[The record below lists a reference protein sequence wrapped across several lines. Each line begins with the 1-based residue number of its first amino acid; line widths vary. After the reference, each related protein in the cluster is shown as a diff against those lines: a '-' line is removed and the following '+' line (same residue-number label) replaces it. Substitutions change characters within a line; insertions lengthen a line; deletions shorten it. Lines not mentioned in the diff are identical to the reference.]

1 MIDDLVTKGVAE
13 PYRMFTSRA
22 EYRLSL
28 RSDNA
33 DQRLTDKGINIGLI
47 GDDRLRIFKD
57 KSNKLKRITHKMSKL
72 TISPSRISEFD
83 IKIAKDGILRSSNE
97 ILAQNGVD
105 MLKIRKIWP
114 EIPYFNKEIDE
125 QVEINAHYRGYLKKQ
140 KADILAFKRD
150 ENLIIPNKINYDD
163 LSGLS
168 NEVKAKFR
176 LIKPKT
182 MGQALR
188 IDGITPAA
196 VYILLSHVKRKSIK
210 HIA

>member
-1 MIDDLVTKGVAE
+1 MIDDLITKGVAE

-33 DQRLTDKGINIGLI
+33 DLRLTEKGINIGLI
-47 GDDRLRIFKD
+47 SSDRVKKFQD
-57 KSNKLKRITHKMSKL
+57 KKRKIHKTSSIMSSL
-72 TISPSRISEFD
+72 TISPSRAD
-83 IKIAKDGILRSSNE
+83 KYNVKIAKDGVLRTCNE
-97 ILAQNGVD
+97 LLSQKGVD
-105 MLKIRKIWP
+105 MKKIREIWP
-114 EIPYFNKEIDE
+114 KIPYFSKEIDE
-125 QVEINAHYRGYLKKQ
+125 QSEINAHYRGYLNKQ
-140 KADILAFKRD
+140 KSDILAFKRD
-150 ENLIIPNKINYDD
+150 ENLIIPDKVDYDS

-168 NEVKAKFR
+168 NEVKAKFKEIR
-176 LIKPKT
+176 PKT

-210 HIA
+210 QIA

>member
-1 MIDDLVTKGVAE
+1 MIDDLVNKGVAE

-28 RSDNA
+28 RADNA
-33 DQRLTDKGINIGLI
+33 DQRLTNKGIAIGLI
-47 GDDRLRIFKD
+47 SSERKIIFTD
-57 KSNKLKRITHKMSKL
+57 KVSKLEIIRKKMSKL
-72 TISPSRISEFD
+72 SISPTRIENFD
-83 IKIAKDGILRSSNE
+83 IKIAKDGILRQSNE
-97 ILAQNGVD
+97 ILSQKGVD
-105 MLKIRKIWP
+105 MNKIRQIWADIPFFGEKIDQQ
-114 EIPYFNKEIDE
+114 I
-125 QVEINAHYRGYLKKQ
+125 EINAHYRGYLKKQ

-150 ENLIIPNKINYDD
+150 ENLIIPEKINYDA

-168 NEVKAKFR
+168 NEVKAKFKQ
-176 LIKPKT
+176 IKPRT

-210 HIA
+210 LIA